1 MTFMTISLY
10 FADDWVALWD
20 GAVRHRVAGQ
30 FLALP
35 QGCALQSQAYHLGC
49 LRTPLDALATLQVG
63 WDAGRSRLSGEGDV
77 KCLVSKCFLITPSG
91 CCFLPCRP

>member
-1 MTFMTISLY
+1 MTFISISLY

-35 QGCALQSQAYHLGC
+35 QGCALQSQAYHLGS
-49 LRTPLDALATLQVG
+49 LRTPLDALA
-63 WDAGRSRLSGEGDV
+63 LSKLGGMQGEADY
-77 KCLVSKCFLITPSG
+77 LV
-91 CCFLPCRP
+91 RVM